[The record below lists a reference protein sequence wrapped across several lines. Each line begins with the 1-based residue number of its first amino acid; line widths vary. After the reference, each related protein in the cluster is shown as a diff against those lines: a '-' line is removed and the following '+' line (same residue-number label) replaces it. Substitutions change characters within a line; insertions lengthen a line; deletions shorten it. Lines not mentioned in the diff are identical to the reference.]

1 MDSLRV
7 LLVDDFAAWRKYV
20 RSVLQER
27 ENFDVV
33 GEAADGEEAIEKATE
48 LQPDLI
54 LMDVAMPKMNGIE
67 AAKRIRDSAP
77 NSKILFLSVETSDEL
92 AETALA
98 AGGQGYIGKSEVR
111 AKLLPTIDNLFGTE
125 ECQL

>member
-1 MDSLRV
+1 M
-7 LLVDDFAAWRKYV
+7 VDDFAPWRNYV
-20 RSVLQER
+20 VSILRER
-27 ENFDVV
+27 ECLDLV

-77 NSKILFLSVETSDEL
+77 NSKILFFSVETSDEL
-92 AETALA
+92 AEAALA
-98 AGGQGYIGKSEVR
+98 AGGQGYIVKSEVR
-111 AKLLPTIDNLFGTE
+111 AKLLAAIDNLFAK
-125 ECQL
+125 

>member
-20 RSVLQER
+20 RSVLQQR

-77 NSKILFLSVETSDEL
+77 NSKIFS
-92 AETALA
+92 
-98 AGGQGYIGKSEVR
+98 
-111 AKLLPTIDNLFGTE
+111 
-125 ECQL
+125 

>member
-20 RSVLQER
+20 RSVLQQR

-77 NSKILFLSVETSDEL
+77 NSKILFFSVETSDEL
-92 AETALA
+92 AEAALA
-98 AGGQGYIGKSEVR
+98 AGGQGYIVKSEVR
-111 AKLLPTIDNLFGTE
+111 AKLLAAIDNLFAK
-125 ECQL
+125 

>member
-54 LMDVAMPKMNGIE
+54 LMDFAMPKMNGIE

-92 AETALA
+92 AEAALA
-98 AGGQGYIGKSEVR
+98 AGGQGYIVKSEVR
-111 AKLLPTIDNLFGTE
+111 AKLLPTIDNLFGT
-125 ECQL
+125 